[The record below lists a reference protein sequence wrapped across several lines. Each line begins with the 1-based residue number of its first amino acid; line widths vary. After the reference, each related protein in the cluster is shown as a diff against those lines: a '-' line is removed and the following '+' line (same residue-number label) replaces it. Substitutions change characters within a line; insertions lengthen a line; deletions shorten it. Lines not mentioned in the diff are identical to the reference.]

1 VYVSYQIDI
10 DVVEADGGHEGFMP
24 NPFKDFL
31 KSMKTWDR
39 SCCCRLSAVCWW
51 WMDNGPSF
59 FDDFASASTFS
70 LSVLV
75 VGGTF

>member
-39 SCCCRLSAVCWW
+39 SCL
-51 WMDNGPSF
+51 F
-59 FDDFASASTFS
+59 
-70 LSVLV
+70 
-75 VGGTF
+75 